1 MSFEKKKA
9 AALAAVMNYLKHE
22 EEAAAVQMQAAMM
35 AMPSYPAPEPAPPV
49 SFNTW
54 GTSGRSAQM
63 QMRNIMQLKGF
74 HGARI
79 R

>member
-9 AALAAVMNYLKHE
+9 AALAAVMNYIKHE
-22 EEAAAVQMQAAMM
+22 EEAAAAQMQAAMIDQS
-35 AMPSYPAPEPAPPV
+35 AYQAEPDSRV
-49 SFNTW
+49 SINTW

-74 HGARI
+74 HKFR
-79 R
+79 